1 MSILLDVILPVFVVI
16 GFGYAMC
23 GFGLANE
30 TLINSVKDFAQ
41 KFAVPFLLYSGVSN
55 LDLGMFTSSGLI
67 QTYYI
72 AAFSCFGL
80 GVLGARYLFGRAWE
94 DSVVIGFTCLFSN
107 TVLLGLPITERAFG
121 TEALSYN
128 FIIISVHS
136 PLCYLVGISAME
148 LARANSAQANWKSA
162 VPQILRAMFSNSLVI
177 GIAAGFTVNILDIPE
192 PTVIAEAIDWMARAA
207 LPAALFSLGGT
218 IYLLKIEG
226 NLILV
231 GFICLISLGLHP
243 ILVKLLSVPYGLSQE
258 ALRSALLTSSM
269 APGVNAFIFAEMYGR
284 ARRVAASSVLIGTII
299 SIFTVWGWLGILY
312 A

>member
-30 TLINSVKDFAQ
+30 NMINAVKNFAQ
-41 KFAVPFLLYSGVSN
+41 KFAVPFLLYRGVSN
-55 LDLGMFTSSGLI
+55 LDLTIFTTSGLI

-72 AAFSCFGL
+72 AAFSCFAL
-80 GVLGARYLFGRAWE
+80 GVLGARYLFAREWE

-128 FIIISVHS
+128 FIIIAVHS

-177 GIAAGFTVNILDIPE
+177 GIAAGFTVNILNIPE
-192 PTVIAEAIDWMARAA
+192 PMVIAEAVDWMARAA

-218 IYLLKIEG
+218 IFLLKIEG

-231 GFICLISLGLHP
+231 GFICAISLGLHP
-243 ILVKLLSVPYGLSQE
+243 IMVKLLSVPYGLSTE
-258 ALRSALLTSSM
+258 ALRSAILTSSM

-284 ARRVAASSVLIGTII
+284 ARRVAASTVLIGTII
-299 SIFTVWGWLGILY
+299 SIFTVWGWLGMLY